1 MSLRKQIKKFFTSL
15 EKTKKNEKLMVDR
28 IDPQVLEA
36 INDYA
41 ELLDRARK
49 NVGISVKDVI
59 SSSLIMG
66 FLLRSHLERY
76 ELEQCLKI
84 NAFENL

>member
-1 MSLRKQIKKFFTSL
+1 M
-15 EKTKKNEKLMVDR
+15 KTEKLMADR

-41 ELLDRARK
+41 ELLDSARK
-49 NVGISVKDVI
+49 NVGISVKEVI

-66 FLLRSHLERY
+66 YLLKSHIERY

-84 NAFENL
+84 SAFDNL